1 MEGIILCMGSL
12 VAMVLIIAIL
22 SKAVNNHD
30 RNSKPV
36 FGRLIINL
44 QDPEADMFK
53 LEIDIDDPNV
63 LLQAKQVTLNV
74 IELAGYIILQF
85 FFDFCFHKYHPFKNI

>member
-1 MEGIILCMGSL
+1 MEGVILCVGSL
-12 VAMVLIIAIL
+12 VAMVLVIAIL

-74 IELAGYIILQF
+74 VEVKPIPTNSQKKQPL
-85 FFDFCFHKYHPFKNI
+85 

>member
-1 MEGIILCMGSL
+1 MEGVILCIGIL
-12 VAMVLIIAIL
+12 AAMVVMIAIL
-22 SKAVNNHD
+22 SKAVND
-30 RNSKPV
+30 RGKNNKPV

-53 LEIDIDDPNV
+53 LEIDIDDLNV

-74 IELAGYIILQF
+74 IEVTSTPANSQKKQPL
-85 FFDFCFHKYHPFKNI
+85 

>member
-1 MEGIILCMGSL
+1 MEGVILCIGSL
-12 VAMVLIIAIL
+12 VAMILMIAIL
-22 SKAVNNHD
+22 SKAVSSLSRSN
-30 RNSKPV
+30 KPV

-63 LLQAKQVTLNV
+63 LLQAKQVTLNI
-74 IELAGYIILQF
+74 IEVTSMPTNSQKKQTL
-85 FFDFCFHKYHPFKNI
+85 

>member
-1 MEGIILCMGSL
+1 MEGVILCIGSL
-12 VAMVLIIAIL
+12 VAMILMIAIL
-22 SKAVNNHD
+22 SKAVSSLSRSN
-30 RNSKPV
+30 KPV

-74 IELAGYIILQF
+74 IEVTSTSAYSQKKQPL
-85 FFDFCFHKYHPFKNI
+85 

>member
-1 MEGIILCMGSL
+1 MEGVILCIGSL
-12 VAMVLIIAIL
+12 VAMILMIAIL
-22 SKAVNNHD
+22 SKAVSSLSRSH
-30 RNSKPV
+30 KPV

-74 IELAGYIILQF
+74 IEVKSIPTNSQKKQPL
-85 FFDFCFHKYHPFKNI
+85 

>member
-1 MEGIILCMGSL
+1 MEGIILCVGSL

-22 SKAVNNHD
+22 SKAVNSHD
-30 RNSKPV
+30 RNNKPV

-53 LEIDIDDPNV
+53 LEIDIDDLNV
-63 LLQAKQVTLNV
+63 LLQAKQVTLKV
-74 IELAGYIILQF
+74 IEVKSIPTNSQKKQPL
-85 FFDFCFHKYHPFKNI
+85 

>member
-1 MEGIILCMGSL
+1 MEGVILCIGSL

-22 SKAVNNHD
+22 SKAVNSHD
-30 RNSKPV
+30 RNNKPV

-44 QDPEADMFK
+44 QAPEADMFK

-63 LLQAKQVTLNV
+63 LLQAKQVTLKV
-74 IELAGYIILQF
+74 IEVKSIPTNSQKKQPL
-85 FFDFCFHKYHPFKNI
+85 

>member
-1 MEGIILCMGSL
+1 MEGVILCIGSL
-12 VAMVLIIAIL
+12 VAVALMIAIL
-22 SKAVNNHD
+22 SKAVSSLSRSN
-30 RNSKPV
+30 KPV

-74 IELAGYIILQF
+74 IEVKSIPLNSQKKQPL
-85 FFDFCFHKYHPFKNI
+85 

>member
-1 MEGIILCMGSL
+1 MEGVILCIGSL
-12 VAMVLIIAIL
+12 VAMILMIAIL
-22 SKAVNNHD
+22 SKAVSSLSRSN
-30 RNSKPV
+30 KPV

-63 LLQAKQVTLNV
+63 LLQAKQVTLKV
-74 IELAGYIILQF
+74 IEVKSMPINSQKKQPL
-85 FFDFCFHKYHPFKNI
+85 

>member
-1 MEGIILCMGSL
+1 MEGIILCIGSL
-12 VAMVLIIAIL
+12 VAMILMIAIL
-22 SKAVNNHD
+22 SKAVSSLSRSN
-30 RNSKPV
+30 KPV

-63 LLQAKQVTLNV
+63 LLRAKQVTLNV
-74 IELAGYIILQF
+74 IEVKSIPTNSQKKQPL
-85 FFDFCFHKYHPFKNI
+85 

>member
-1 MEGIILCMGSL
+1 MEGAILCIGSL

-30 RNSKPV
+30 KNNKPV

-44 QDPEADMFK
+44 QDQETDMFK
-53 LEIDIDDPNV
+53 LEIDIDDPNL

-74 IELAGYIILQF
+74 IEVKSIPTNSQKKQPL
-85 FFDFCFHKYHPFKNI
+85 

>member
-1 MEGIILCMGSL
+1 MEGVILCISSL

-22 SKAVNNHD
+22 SKAVNDHGGN
-30 RNSKPV
+30 NKPV

-53 LEIDIDDPNV
+53 LEIDIDDLNV

-74 IELAGYIILQF
+74 IEVKSMPTNSQKKQPL
-85 FFDFCFHKYHPFKNI
+85 

>member
-1 MEGIILCMGSL
+1 MEGVILCISSL
-12 VAMVLIIAIL
+12 VAMVLMIAIL
-22 SKAVNNHD
+22 SKAVNGHD
-30 RNSKPV
+30 RNNKPV

-53 LEIDIDDPNV
+53 LEIDIDDPNI

-74 IELAGYIILQF
+74 IEVKPISTNSQKKQPL
-85 FFDFCFHKYHPFKNI
+85 

>member
-1 MEGIILCMGSL
+1 MEGVILCIGSL
-12 VAMVLIIAIL
+12 AAMVLIIAIL

-36 FGRLIINL
+36 FGRLVINL
-44 QDPEADMFK
+44 QDPEADMFR

-63 LLQAKQVTLNV
+63 LLQAKRVTLNV
-74 IELAGYIILQF
+74 IEVKSMPTNSQKKQPL
-85 FFDFCFHKYHPFKNI
+85 

>member
-1 MEGIILCMGSL
+1 MEGVILCIGSL
-12 VAMVLIIAIL
+12 VAMVLMIAIL
-22 SKAVNNHD
+22 SKAVSSLSRSN
-30 RNSKPV
+30 KPV

-74 IELAGYIILQF
+74 IEVKSIPLNSQKKQPL
-85 FFDFCFHKYHPFKNI
+85 

>member
-1 MEGIILCMGSL
+1 MEGVILCIGSL
-12 VAMVLIIAIL
+12 VAMILMIAIL
-22 SKAVNNHD
+22 SKAVSSLSRSN
-30 RNSKPV
+30 KPV

-74 IELAGYIILQF
+74 IEVESAPTNSQKKQPL
-85 FFDFCFHKYHPFKNI
+85 

>member
-1 MEGIILCMGSL
+1 MEGVILCIGSL
-12 VAMVLIIAIL
+12 VAMVLMIAIL
-22 SKAVNNHD
+22 SKAVTSHD
-30 RNSKPV
+30 RNNKPV

-74 IELAGYIILQF
+74 VEVKPIPTNSQKKQPL
-85 FFDFCFHKYHPFKNI
+85 

>member
-1 MEGIILCMGSL
+1 MEGVILCIGSL
-12 VAMVLIIAIL
+12 VAMILMITIL
-22 SKAVNNHD
+22 SKAVSSLSRSN
-30 RNSKPV
+30 KPV

-74 IELAGYIILQF
+74 IEVKSMPTNSQ
-85 FFDFCFHKYHPFKNI
+85 KNQPL

>member
-1 MEGIILCMGSL
+1 MEGVILCVTSL
-12 VAMVLIIAIL
+12 VAMVLMIAIL
-22 SKAVNNHD
+22 SKIVNNQD
-30 RNSKPV
+30 RNNKPV

-63 LLQAKQVTLNV
+63 LLQAKQVTLHVVEVTSTPANSQKKQP
-74 IELAGYIILQF
+74 L
-85 FFDFCFHKYHPFKNI
+85 

>member
-1 MEGIILCMGSL
+1 MEGVILCIGSL
-12 VAMVLIIAIL
+12 VSMVLIIAIL
-22 SKAVNNHD
+22 SKAVASHGSNN
-30 RNSKPV
+30 KPV

-63 LLQAKQVTLNV
+63 LLQAKQVTLRVVEVTPTPANSQKKQP
-74 IELAGYIILQF
+74 L
-85 FFDFCFHKYHPFKNI
+85 

>member
-1 MEGIILCMGSL
+1 MEGVILCVGSL
-12 VAMVLIIAIL
+12 AAMILMIAIL
-22 SKAVNNHD
+22 SKAVSSLSRSN
-30 RNSKPV
+30 KPV

-63 LLQAKQVTLNV
+63 LLQAKQVMLNV
-74 IELAGYIILQF
+74 IEVKSIPTNSQKKQPL
-85 FFDFCFHKYHPFKNI
+85 

>member
-1 MEGIILCMGSL
+1 MEGVILCIGSL

-22 SKAVNNHD
+22 SKAVSSLSRSN
-30 RNSKPV
+30 KPV

-63 LLQAKQVTLNV
+63 LLQAKQVTLKV
-74 IELAGYIILQF
+74 IEVKSIPTNSQKKQPL
-85 FFDFCFHKYHPFKNI
+85 

>member
-1 MEGIILCMGSL
+1 MEGIILCIGSL
-12 VAMVLIIAIL
+12 VAMILMIAIL
-22 SKAVNNHD
+22 SKVVSSLSISN
-30 RNSKPV
+30 KPV

-74 IELAGYIILQF
+74 IEVKSIPLNSQKKQSL
-85 FFDFCFHKYHPFKNI
+85 

>member
-1 MEGIILCMGSL
+1 MEGVILCVGSL
-12 VAMVLIIAIL
+12 VTMVLIIAIL
-22 SKAVNNHD
+22 SKVINNHGS
-30 RNSKPV
+30 NNKPV

-74 IELAGYIILQF
+74 VEVKPIPTNSQKKQPL
-85 FFDFCFHKYHPFKNI
+85 

>member
-1 MEGIILCMGSL
+1 MEGVILCIGSL
-12 VAMVLIIAIL
+12 VAMVLMIAIL
-22 SKAVNNHD
+22 SRAVTSHGSND
-30 RNSKPV
+30 KPV

-63 LLQAKQVTLNV
+63 LLQAKQVTLHVVEVTSIPTNSQKKQP
-74 IELAGYIILQF
+74 L
-85 FFDFCFHKYHPFKNI
+85 

>member
-1 MEGIILCMGSL
+1 MEGVILCIGSL
-12 VAMVLIIAIL
+12 VAMVLMIAIL
-22 SKAVNNHD
+22 SKAVSSLS
-30 RNSKPV
+30 RSKKPV

-63 LLQAKQVTLNV
+63 LLQAKRVTLNV
-74 IELAGYIILQF
+74 IEVKSIPLNSQKKQPL
-85 FFDFCFHKYHPFKNI
+85 

>member
-1 MEGIILCMGSL
+1 MEGVILCVGSL
-12 VAMVLIIAIL
+12 VAMVLMIAIL
-22 SKAVNNHD
+22 SKAVSNLSRSN
-30 RNSKPV
+30 KPV

-74 IELAGYIILQF
+74 IEVKSIPLNSQKKQPL
-85 FFDFCFHKYHPFKNI
+85 

>member
-1 MEGIILCMGSL
+1 MEGVILCIGSL
-12 VAMVLIIAIL
+12 VAMILMIAIL
-22 SKAVNNHD
+22 SKAVSSLSRSN
-30 RNSKPV
+30 KPV

-74 IELAGYIILQF
+74 IEVKSIPLNSQKKQPL
-85 FFDFCFHKYHPFKNI
+85 

>member
-1 MEGIILCMGSL
+1 MEGVILCIGSL

-22 SKAVNNHD
+22 SKAL
-30 RNSKPV
+30 NSLNSSNKPV

-74 IELAGYIILQF
+74 IEVKPMPTNSQKKQPL
-85 FFDFCFHKYHPFKNI
+85 

>member
-1 MEGIILCMGSL
+1 MEGVILCVGSL

-22 SKAVNNHD
+22 SRAVNSHD
-30 RNSKPV
+30 GNGKPV

-74 IELAGYIILQF
+74 IEVKSIPTNSQKKQPL
-85 FFDFCFHKYHPFKNI
+85 

>member
-1 MEGIILCMGSL
+1 MEGVILCIGSL
-12 VAMVLIIAIL
+12 VAMILMIAIL
-22 SKAVNNHD
+22 SKAVSSLSRSN
-30 RNSKPV
+30 KPV

-63 LLQAKQVTLNV
+63 LLQAKQVTLDV
-74 IELAGYIILQF
+74 IEVKSIPLNSQKKQPL
-85 FFDFCFHKYHPFKNI
+85 

>member
-1 MEGIILCMGSL
+1 MEGVILCIGSL

-22 SKAVNNHD
+22 SKAVNNRD
-30 RNSKPV
+30 GNSKPV

-53 LEIDIDDPNV
+53 LEIDIDDLNV

-74 IELAGYIILQF
+74 IEVTSTPANSQKKQPL
-85 FFDFCFHKYHPFKNI
+85 

>member
-1 MEGIILCMGSL
+1 MEGVILCIGSL
-12 VAMVLIIAIL
+12 VAMILMIAIL
-22 SKAVNNHD
+22 SKAVSSLSRSN
-30 RNSKPV
+30 KPV

-74 IELAGYIILQF
+74 IEVKSMPTNSQ
-85 FFDFCFHKYHPFKNI
+85 KNQPL